1 MNEDELYV
9 KNVIRPLEK
18 IVKDQRVKVLKNK
31 KIINDEKILLN
42 KLEKEL
48 LSKYIYLEKLINN
61 KINVK

>member
-1 MNEDELYV
+1 MSEDELYI
-9 KNVIRPLEK
+9 KNVIEPLEK
-18 IVKDQRVKVLKNK
+18 IVKDQREKVLKNNR
-31 KIINDEKILLN
+31 INNDEKALLN